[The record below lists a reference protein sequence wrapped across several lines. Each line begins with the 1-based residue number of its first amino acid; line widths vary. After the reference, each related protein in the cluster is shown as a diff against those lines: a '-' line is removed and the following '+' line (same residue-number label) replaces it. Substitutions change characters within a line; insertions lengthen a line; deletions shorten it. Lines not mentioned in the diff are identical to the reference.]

1 MYCKNCGTQLKDGV
15 KFCHACGTAIEIM
28 EPIKFEEPIEIN
40 EPVEI
45 EIPVETAE
53 PFDFEIPI
61 EVYETVEPVET
72 IQPTIVEPQKN
83 TIPPEYQPMG
93 AWSFFWLRI
102 LFAIP
107 VVGLVFLI
115 IFSFSGGNLSR
126 RSFARSYWCGLLI
139 VGIAFLAVLSLYLI
153 LISIGAG
160 VLGYGMYY

>member
-45 EIPVETAE
+45 AE
-53 PFDFEIPI
+53 PFEFEIPI
-61 EVYETVEPVET
+61 EVYETVEPAET
-72 IQPTIVEPQKN
+72 IQPTIVEPQQN

-93 AWSFFWLRI
+93 AWAFFWLRI

-153 LISIGAG
+153 LMSIGVGAFR
-160 VLGYGMYY
+160 YAIYY